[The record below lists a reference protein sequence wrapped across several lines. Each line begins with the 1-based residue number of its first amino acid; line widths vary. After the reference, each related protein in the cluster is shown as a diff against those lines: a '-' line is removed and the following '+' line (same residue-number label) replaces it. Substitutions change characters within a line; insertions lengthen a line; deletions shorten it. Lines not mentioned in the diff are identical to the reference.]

1 MSVRNVK
8 RNLQDKWTTIPTV
21 IGIIL
26 ALLGTLKPDIFTPE
40 DVVSLNESAVNLVNG
55 LGLAI
60 LTVTGMLARAK
71 PEK

>member
-1 MSVRNVK
+1 MLKNVK
-8 RNLQDKWTTIPTV
+8 DWKTTIPTV

-40 DVVSLNESAVNLVNG
+40 DVAALNESAVNLVNG
-55 LGLAI
+55 AGLAI